1 MSNRNEVA
9 HYPEIMAFIEK
20 QINSN
25 FRAREIQSVSI
36 YWKQGEL
43 TSKIAEIIKEH
54 PETSDCLLSY
64 SHATPPLNV
73 DIFAIVTDGERF
85 EIVILEIKKSASIG
99 LAEWSQLLGYCVVSG
114 AKYGLLVNID
124 GEASDRLTGILAA
137 DANVSRVVRKK
148 ANGKE
153 VEHLLGFMRWNATTK
168 NFEYSNLGSVR
179 SLSRLSEMLAEHFV
193 HSGTRTIE
201 LPLGASKELSP

>member
-1 MSNRNEVA
+1 MSDRNEVA

-25 FRAREIQSVSI
+25 FRAREIQNVSI
-36 YWKQGEL
+36 YWKQGEF

-64 SHATPPLNV
+64 SRNTPPLNL
-73 DIFAIVTDGERF
+73 DIFAIITDGERF
-85 EIVILEIKKSASIG
+85 EIVILEIKKCASAG
-99 LAEWSQLLGYCVVSG
+99 LAEWSQLLSYCIVSG

-124 GEASDRLTGILAA
+124 GEASDRLAGILTTET
-137 DANVSRVVRKK
+137 DVSRVARKK
-148 ANGKE
+148 ASGKE
-153 VEHLLGFMRWNATTK
+153 IEHLLGFMRWNATTK

-179 SLSRLSEMLAEHFV
+179 SLSRLSEMLADGFV
-193 HSGTRTIE
+193 RGGTAE
-201 LPLGASKELSP
+201 EGQGHV

>member
-1 MSNRNEVA
+1 MSSRNEVA

-25 FRAREIQSVSI
+25 FRAREIQDVSI

-64 SHATPPLNV
+64 SRITPPLNL
-73 DIFAIVTDGERF
+73 DIFAVITDAERF
-85 EIVILEIKKSASIG
+85 EIVILEIKKCASVG
-99 LAEWSQLLGYCVVSG
+99 LAEWSQLLGYCIVSD

-124 GEASDRLTGILAA
+124 GEASDRLAGILTTET
-137 DANVSRVVRKK
+137 DVSRVVRKK
-148 ANGKE
+148 ASGKN

-179 SLSRLSEMLAEHFV
+179 SLSRLSEMLADGFARGGVAEEGQGHV
-193 HSGTRTIE
+193 
-201 LPLGASKELSP
+201 